1 MLQTSGNSYSKGSFL
16 MSCCGCFRYLSEL
29 LASIFLFNSQLWCYS
44 SMYILNLHINR
55 YVCTESQVY
64 PFPPSSN
71 WTKSVSPTCC
81 QTCHG
86 TVVPDG
92 TVVKTEILDDK
103 CGTVKTSTCKMK
115 NRLANKGK
123 LEKVGE
129 NVFHRSSSKNFHSI
143 N

>member
-1 MLQTSGNSYSKGSFL
+1 M
-16 MSCCGCFRYLSEL
+16 
-29 LASIFLFNSQLWCYS
+29 
-44 SMYILNLHINR
+44 
-55 YVCTESQVY
+55 SQVY
-64 PFPPSSN
+64 PFPPSFN
-71 WTKSVSPTCC
+71 WTKEVSPTCC
-81 QTCHG
+81 QTCNG

-92 TVVKTEILDDK
+92 TVIGTEIIGDK

-129 NVFHRSSSKNFHSI
+129 NVFHRSSSKKFHSI